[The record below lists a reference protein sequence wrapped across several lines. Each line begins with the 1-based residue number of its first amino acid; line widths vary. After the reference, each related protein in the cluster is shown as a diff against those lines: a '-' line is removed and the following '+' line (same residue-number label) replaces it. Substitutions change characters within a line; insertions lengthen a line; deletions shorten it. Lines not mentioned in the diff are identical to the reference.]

1 MAPLGDAHEGVAVS
15 GLLAR
20 RTTDRLRTI
29 ARSATTASFVLLG
42 VITVLGLPLWTEAAP
57 LGIVSL
63 QFATSPEAAATMLDS
78 WSAVPRARLLWAHG
92 LDLLL
97 PVAYAVAIV
106 AASTRLAASSADAR
120 RWATIASAS
129 AVVAAIADQLENV
142 ALGVTILLAP
152 SWTAVLVTLVG
163 ATVKT
168 ALLVVALGALIVAG
182 VRRGGAR

>member
-1 MAPLGDAHEGVAVS
+1 MS

-20 RTTDRLRTI
+20 QTTARLRTTE
-29 ARSATTASFVLLG
+29 RSALAASILLLG
-42 VITVLGLPLWTEAAP
+42 VITVLGLPLWTDAAP

-63 QFATSPEAAATMLDS
+63 QFATSPEAAGRMLDS
-78 WSAVPRARLLWAHG
+78 WSMVPRARLLWAHG

-97 PVAYAVAIV
+97 PISYAVAIV
-106 AASTRLAASSADAR
+106 AAATRLAAANVDAR
-120 RWATIASAS
+120 QWATISSAS
-129 AVVAAIADQLENV
+129 SVVAAVADQLENV

-168 ALLVVALGALIVAG
+168 ALLVVALSALIVAG

>member
-1 MAPLGDAHEGVAVS
+1 
-15 GLLAR
+15 
-20 RTTDRLRTI
+20 
-29 ARSATTASFVLLG
+29 
-42 VITVLGLPLWTEAAP
+42 
-57 LGIVSL
+57 
-63 QFATSPEAAATMLDS
+63 MLDS
-78 WSAVPRARLLWAHG
+78 WSVVPRARLLWAHG

-97 PVAYAVAIV
+97 PVSYAVAI
-106 AASTRLAASSADAR
+106 AAAATRLAAENVDAR
-120 RWATIASAS
+120 QWATIASAS
-129 AVVAAIADQLENV
+129 AVVAAVADQLENV

>member
-1 MAPLGDAHEGVAVS
+1 VS

-20 RTTDRLRTI
+20 QTTARLRATE
-29 ARSATTASFVLLG
+29 RSALVASIVLLG
-42 VITVLGLPLWTEAAP
+42 VITVLGLPLWTDAAP

-63 QFATSPEAAATMLDS
+63 QFATSPEAADRMLDS
-78 WSAVPRARLLWAHG
+78 WSVVPRARLLWAHG

-97 PVAYAVAIV
+97 PVSYAVAI
-106 AASTRLAASSADAR
+106 AAAATRLAAASVDAR
-120 RWATIASAS
+120 QWAAIASAS
-129 AVVAAIADQLENV
+129 AVVAAVADQLENV
-142 ALGVTILLAP
+142 ALGVTILVSP

-182 VRRGGAR
+182 LRRGGAR

>member
-1 MAPLGDAHEGVAVS
+1 MS

-20 RTTDRLRTI
+20 QTTARLRTTE
-29 ARSATTASFVLLG
+29 RSALAASIVLLG
-42 VITVLGLPLWTEAAP
+42 VITVLGLPLWTDAAP

-63 QFATSPEAAATMLDS
+63 QFATSPEAADRMLDS
-78 WSAVPRARLLWAHG
+78 WSVVPRARLLWAHG

-97 PVAYAVAIV
+97 PVSYAVAI
-106 AASTRLAASSADAR
+106 AAAATRLAAASVDAR
-120 RWATIASAS
+120 QWAAIASAS
-129 AVVAAIADQLENV
+129 AVVAAVADQLENV